1 MSIPLIINQGTQ
13 EEFNKIIYYTV
24 GSIYV
29 CTDTG
34 NVYLGT
40 EETKCIQLANTAN
53 FIGTTPASNVA
64 QKDQIENVLAAHA
77 GLINDIT
84 TDYLPLT
91 GGTMTGNI
99 ETASNIDIKAN
110 GEISIAQGAQ
120 INLTDGGKIKLAA
133 QNENIENSINSD
145 EPIRYDIYK
154 TFKDGTSSSIS
165 TLESSLSSERE
176 TRAQVDSQLDKKIT
190 TAKSEAIS
198 TAAADATTKANAA
211 ESIANTYTNNKM
223 TILTGT
229 TTSSWNSST
238 PTLWGLHNLTETNE
252 GFIVKKFDDYATIEY
267 VDNAINTLQNDL
279 ATELGTLL

>member
-13 EEFNKIIYYTV
+13 EEFNKINYYTT

-34 NVYLGT
+34 NVYLAT

-99 ETASNIDIKAN
+99 ETAKNIEIKAE
-110 GEISIAQGAQ
+110 GKISIAKDAQ
-120 INLTDGGKIKLAA
+120 INLADGGKIKLAA
-133 QNENIENSINSD
+133 QNENVENGINDD

-154 TFKDGTSSSIS
+154 TFKNGASNAIS
-165 TLESSLSSERE
+165 ALESSLSSERE

-190 TAKSEAIS
+190 TAKSEAI
-198 TAAADATTKANAA
+198 TAAAADATTKANKA
-211 ESIANTYTNNKM
+211 EENATAEAYKYRT
-223 TILTGT
+223 LVVEWV
-229 TTSSWNSST
+229 TSN
-238 PTLWGLHNLTETNE
+238 
-252 GFIVKKFDDYATIEY
+252 YATIEY
-267 VDNAINTLQNDL
+267 VDDAINTLQNDL
-279 ATELGTLL
+279 ATELGKLL